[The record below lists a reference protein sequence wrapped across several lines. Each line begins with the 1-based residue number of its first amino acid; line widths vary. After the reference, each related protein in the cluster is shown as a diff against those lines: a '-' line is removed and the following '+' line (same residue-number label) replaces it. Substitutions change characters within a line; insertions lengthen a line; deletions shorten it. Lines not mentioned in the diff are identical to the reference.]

1 MTQIQVT
8 CTIEAPIDV
17 VFQTITDSEKY
28 SQAVPDIVGFEYLTE
43 QKSGVGTRFKSI
55 RMTKGKESITEL
67 EVTEY
72 IIDKKARMVAE
83 SNGIIWDTI
92 FEFEELSGSTRLTLT
107 MMATAQKFL
116 PKIMIALIKGM
127 IRKNIERDFE
137 NIKSYCEK

>member
-1 MTQIQVT
+1 MPWNRNV
-8 CTIEAPIDV
+8 E
-17 VFQTITDSEKY
+17 S
-28 SQAVPDIVGFEYLTE
+28 
-43 QKSGVGTRFKSI
+43 RSI
-55 RMTKGKESITEL
+55 RNTKGKESITEL

-83 SNGIIWDTI
+83 SNGVIWDTI
-92 FEFEELSGSTRLTLT
+92 FEFEELSGSTRSTLT

-127 IRKNIERDFE
+127 IRKNIERDVE

>member
-17 VFQTITDSEKY
+17 VFQTITNNEKY

-43 QKSGVGTRFKSI
+43 QKSGLGTRFRSI

-72 IIDKKARMVAE
+72 IIDKRARMVAE
-83 SNGIIWDTI
+83 SHGVIWDTI

-127 IRKNIERDFE
+127 IRKNIERDLE
-137 NIKSYCEK
+137 NIKSYCEI